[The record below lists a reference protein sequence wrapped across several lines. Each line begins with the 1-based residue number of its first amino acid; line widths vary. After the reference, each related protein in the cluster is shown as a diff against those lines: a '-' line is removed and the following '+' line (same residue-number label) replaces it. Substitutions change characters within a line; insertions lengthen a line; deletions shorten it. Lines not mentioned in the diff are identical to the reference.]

1 MFMLQQTRGQE
12 NGRVGVKGL
21 VVGAP
26 PAATKR
32 SALGEIG
39 NDPAAC
45 RGLVA
50 RKVTG
55 NKLNAP
61 VQK

>member
-1 MFMLQQTRGQE
+1 MLQQIRDQE
-12 NGRVGVKGL
+12 NVRVGVKAL
-21 VVGAP
+21 VVGAPP

-39 NDPAAC
+39 NDRTAGRAL
-45 RGLVA
+45 GA
-50 RKVTG
+50 NKVG
-55 NKLNAP
+55 GSKLHAP